1 MAGDLDLDVDFAV
14 LYRAEIDGLVR
25 LAFLVCGDSAA
36 AEDAVSSA
44 VARVLVRW
52 RAGRIRDPAAYLRRA
67 VINELTG
74 GFRRRRGERRALDR
88 RERLIVEEAAPAD
101 RIVDRDVL
109 WRALDQLPM
118 SQRVVIVLRLY
129 EDLGETE
136 TAAVLRISV
145 GTVKSRLAR
154 ALQRLRVL
162 VNEECSDA

>member
-1 MAGDLDLDVDFAV
+1 MAGDLDLDVDFAG
-14 LYRAEIDGLVR
+14 LYQSQVDGLVR
-25 LAFLVCGDSAA
+25 LAFLVCGNSAV

-52 RAGRIRDPAAYLRRA
+52 RAGRVHDPAAYLRRA
-67 VINELTG
+67 VINEVTG

-88 RERLIVEEAAPAD
+88 RDAARPEETAQEDQIAD
-101 RIVDRDVL
+101 RDLL
-109 WRALDQLPM
+109 WRALDQLPL

-136 TAAVLRISV
+136 TAAVLGINV

-162 VNEECSDA
+162 IGEECLDA